1 MSRIVAKFIVAAPL
15 ALSICAAYAQQ
26 TPPSGTQGTQGSSQN
41 TQGSEGSMGRTS
53 ASNPAGNQTNPS
65 NGNAGSSSTVGNG
78 MNGVNSS
85 NGTNGNG
92 MNGAATPFDSLD
104 TTHQGYLTRQN
115 AATDS
120 WLASHFS
127 QCDADR
133 DGRVTRAEYTACS
146 RAHP

>member
-1 MSRIVAKFIVAAPL
+1 MNRIFGKLILVAPL
-15 ALSICAAYAQQ
+15 TLAVCAAYAQQ
-26 TPPSGTQGTQGSSQN
+26 TPPGATQGTQGSPQG
-41 TQGSEGSMGRTS
+41 TQGNMGNPQTTPNYSSSPTGS
-53 ASNPAGNQTNPS
+53 SNPPP
-65 NGNAGSSSTVGNG
+65 NG
-78 MNGVNSS
+78 NGVN
-85 NGTNGNG
+85 GTNSNAASTNGGNST
-92 MNGAATPFDSLD
+92 NGAATPFDSLD

-133 DGRVTRAEYTACS
+133 DGRITRAECTACS

>member
-1 MSRIVAKFIVAAPL
+1 MNRMACKLIFAASL
-15 ALSICAAYAQQ
+15 ALTVCVAYAQQ
-26 TPPSGTQGTQGSSQN
+26 TPPSGTQGTQGSPQS
-41 TQGSEGSMGRTS
+41 TQGSQGSMG
-53 ASNPAGNQTNPS
+53 NPQTAPAYPSQNPPMS
-65 NGNAGSSSTVGNG
+65 GSTGSGSSMGNG
-78 MNGVNSS
+78 MNGS
-85 NGTNGNG
+85 NPSNG

>member
-1 MSRIVAKFIVAAPL
+1 MNRIFGKLILVAPL
-15 ALSICAAYAQQ
+15 ALAVCAAYAQQ
-26 TPPSGTQGTQGSSQN
+26 TPPSGTQDTQAPPQGTQGSQGNMGAPQTPPQTAPQN
-41 TQGSEGSMGRTS
+41 PPYQSTPT
-53 ASNPAGNQTNPS
+53 NPAGSNQTAP
-65 NGNAGSSSTVGNG
+65 
-78 MNGVNSS
+78 MS
-85 NGTNGNG
+85 NGT
-92 MNGAATPFDSLD
+92 NGAATPFDSLD
-104 TTHQGYLTRQN
+104 TSHQGYLTRQN